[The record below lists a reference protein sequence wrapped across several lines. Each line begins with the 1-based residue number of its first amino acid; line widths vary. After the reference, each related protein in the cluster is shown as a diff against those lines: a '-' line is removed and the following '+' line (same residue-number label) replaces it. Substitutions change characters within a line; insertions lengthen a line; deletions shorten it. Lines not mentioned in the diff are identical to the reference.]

1 MRFCREYV
9 TSGVVCGHVST
20 NYPRGLFR
28 CHNSTYVDKLPQR
41 SIGGPPEVFFTD
53 GDKPPQRSIK
63 GRGRSKVEGILI
75 LLVHRR
81 GNSVFTTH
89 LDDGAREEVDLG
101 LPAGDRVLAHGR
113 IAVGL
118 EGLFQ
123 LYGGVDVIL
132 GEGDTL
138 HSCEAADFPHRFF
151 HFVADRAG

>member
-20 NYPRGLFR
+20 NYPRG
-28 CHNSTYVDKLPQR
+28 R
-41 SIGGPPEVFFTD
+41 SEVHRWGQTTPEVFFTD

>member
-1 MRFCREYV
+1 MCPQTTPEVFFDAIIP
-9 TSGVVCGHVST
+9 HMWT
-20 NYPRGLFR
+20 NYPRGR
-28 CHNSTYVDKLPQR
+28 SEVPQR
-41 SIGGPPEVFFTD
+41 SFSTD

-63 GRGRSKVEGILI
+63 GRGRAKVEGILI

-81 GNSVFTTH
+81 GNSVFPAH